1 MLDRGNDCLHHATT
15 TISTTTAWYL
25 RSTRKSRPSLG
36 ARIENHSQEQ
46 HQPVQDLFSPFFL
59 IKKKKERAGR
69 QNVCMH
75 ERRTDHDEGIRD
87 GSKGVEMAL
96 EYERKDGEHA
106 AEKIDGHE
114 RKRDADNRAVPV
126 DLEILRSRDALSG
139 GQGQTR

>member
-1 MLDRGNDCLHHATT
+1 
-15 TISTTTAWYL
+15 
-25 RSTRKSRPSLG
+25 
-36 ARIENHSQEQ
+36 
-46 HQPVQDLFSPFFL
+46 
-59 IKKKKERAGR
+59 
-69 QNVCMH
+69 MH

-114 RKRDADNRAVPV
+114 RKRDADYRAVPV